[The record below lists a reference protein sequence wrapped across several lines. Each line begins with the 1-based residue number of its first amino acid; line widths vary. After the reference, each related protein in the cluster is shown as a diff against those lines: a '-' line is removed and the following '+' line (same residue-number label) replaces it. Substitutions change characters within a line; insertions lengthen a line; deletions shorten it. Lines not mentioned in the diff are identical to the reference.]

1 MQITNIYTNEF
12 LDYVNLNTLGSRQWL
27 AIISVSMVTAN
38 PLFGFIRLYWQ
49 FIKISYN
56 WNKNLIALWLL
67 LKRIIILILKPY
79 SCTLFWALYCWLP
92 VVVLASIV
100 IFQVTL
106 VSIKCLPSFCTQTGL
121 HLDWTVRTV
130 ESNSFTVC
138 YCVCSGMCWHTFHLL
153 THTTAHVKPMWQRKN
168 I

>member
-1 MQITNIYTNEF
+1 MAFTE
-12 LDYVNLNTLGSRQWL
+12 
-27 AIISVSMVTAN
+27 AN
-38 PLFGFIRLYWQ
+38 YNFNSETVQLHFIG
-49 FIKISYN
+49 
-56 WNKNLIALWLL
+56 
-67 LKRIIILILKPY
+67 
-79 SCTLFWALYCWLP
+79 ALYCWLP

-138 YCVCSGMCWHTFHLL
+138 YCVCSGMC
-153 THTTAHVKPMWQRKN
+153 
-168 I
+168 